1 MATVPL
7 AEWWIRRLCRYID
20 LTRREARRQPGTRLP
35 FVTDKAHIRAR
46 YNQLQATKP
55 RDLLTLNHRRRRA
68 D

>member
-7 AEWWIRRLCRYID
+7 ADWWIRRLCRYID
-20 LTRREARRQPGTRLP
+20 TTRREARRQPGTRLP

-46 YNQLQATKP
+46 YNQLQATK
-55 RDLLTLNHRRRRA
+55 RDLLTLDYRRCRA